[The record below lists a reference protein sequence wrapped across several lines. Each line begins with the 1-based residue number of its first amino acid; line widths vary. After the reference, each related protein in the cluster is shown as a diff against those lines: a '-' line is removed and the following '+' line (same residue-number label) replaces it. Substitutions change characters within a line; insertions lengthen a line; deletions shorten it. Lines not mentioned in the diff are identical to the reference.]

1 MWKIS
6 YTQASFT
13 KGKVRS
19 KSFKCVVVVAVST
32 VVILFP
38 YMHVCITFL
47 CLYFGLRT
55 PCDGI
60 AFGPRSTQVMAWCL
74 MAPSHYLNQSWLLI
88 SEVLW
93 HSPEDNFTGMFT
105 ISILDISLKIT
116 NLGLQPHHPWYN
128 ELNKRKVH
136 TISFVARCQRNSE
149 LIFLTTKYNWGCYS
163 GHPENKRH
171 DLRTNMIQTKTMQ
184 A

>member
-1 MWKIS
+1 MCSCSSSVNSSNSIFI
-6 YTQASFT
+6 Y
-13 KGKVRS
+13 V
-19 KSFKCVVVVAVST
+19 CVCN
-32 VVILFP
+32 I
-38 YMHVCITFL
+38 FL
-47 CLYFGLRT
+47 GLYFGLGT

-60 AFGPRSTQVMAWCL
+60 AFGPRFNQVMACCL
-74 MAPSHYLNQSWLLI
+74 VAPSHYLNQSWLI
-88 SEVLW
+88 IGEVLW
-93 HSPEDNFTGMFT
+93 HSPEDNFTGMLT

-116 NLGLQPHHPWYN
+116 NLGLQTHHPWYK
-128 ELNKRKVH
+128 ELNKRKLH
-136 TISFVARCQRNSE
+136 TISFAARCQMNSG